1 MLAKQTE
8 LERMLEDKDEEI
20 LELMQEVD
28 KLQHEKSSQSDDKAD
43 HIFNQTQT
51 IKKIEAKQKPLDDKV
66 SALFAPDPILF
77 EEIKSKQVHKPP
89 VFIDTLATKIDKNPV
104 LKEPI

>member
-28 KLQHEKSSQSDDKAD
+28 KL
-43 HIFNQTQT
+43 
-51 IKKIEAKQKPLDDKV
+51 
-66 SALFAPDPILF
+66 
-77 EEIKSKQVHKPP
+77 
-89 VFIDTLATKIDKNPV
+89 
-104 LKEPI
+104 